1 MARFWTGRALVGA
14 AVVLAA
20 GLVVG
25 LGWYLAGPL
34 LFNQRVDEAFPAAA
48 PAAMQSPDAMA
59 APAAMADHPTAVP
72 AAMADHPTAVPAAMS
87 DHSTAV
93 PAAMSDHPTAA
104 ATPAAMA
111 DHPTAAATPTPA
123 GPLLLRE
130 GVFGNMD
137 DNLHKGQGRAAVYH
151 LADGTRLLRLEDFNV
166 TNGPDLYVYLSAS
179 ANPRTARDFSAAP
192 SVNLARLK
200 GNVGNQNYSLPADLD
215 LADFQSVVIY
225 CKKYNVIISTAAL
238 STLKG

>member
-1 MARFWTGRALVGA
+1 MARFRTGRALVGA

-48 PAAMQSPDAMA
+48 PAAMQPPDAMG
-59 APAAMADHPTAVP
+59 APAAMADHPTAAPAAMNDHATAAP
-72 AAMADHPTAVPAAMS
+72 AAMADHVTAAPAAMT
-87 DHSTAV
+87 DR
-93 PAAMSDHPTAA
+93 PTAA
-104 ATPAAMA
+104 P
-111 DHPTAAATPTPA
+111 PTATTAPTLA

-130 GVFGNMD
+130 GAFGSMD
-137 DNLHKGQGRAAVYH
+137 DNIHKGQGRAAIYH
-151 LADGTRLLRLEDFNV
+151 LADGTRLLRLEDFSV

-179 ANPRTARDFSAAP
+179 ASPRTARDFGAAP

-225 CKKYNVIISTAAL
+225 CKKYDVIISTAAL
-238 STLKG
+238 SPLKG

>member
-48 PAAMQSPDAMA
+48 PAAMQPARAADAPAAMEAPTAMSSPAMAAPAATAGHPTA
-59 APAAMADHPTAVP
+59 APAAMADHPTA
-72 AAMADHPTAVPAAMS
+72 
-87 DHSTAV
+87 
-93 PAAMSDHPTAA
+93 AA
-104 ATPAAMA
+104 A
-111 DHPTAAATPTPA
+111 PTPA
-123 GPLLLRE
+123 RPLLLRE
-130 GVFGNMD
+130 GAFGSMD
-137 DNLHKGQGRAAVYH
+137 DNLHKGQGRAAIYH
-151 LADGTRLLRLEDFNV
+151 LADGTRLLRLEDFSV

-179 ANPRTARDFSAAP
+179 ASPRTARDFGAAP

-225 CKKYNVIISTAAL
+225 CKKYDVIISTAAL
-238 STLKG
+238 SPLKG